1 MIAVEDLQCIGIF
14 KEFPPGALA
23 GIIPCLREKSFRA
36 GTCILYRGDPGYS
49 MFMILSGSV
58 AVTLINDDGIEYT
71 LTTLGNGEVF
81 GEMALLTGEPR
92 SANVKAVTD
101 VHLAELSQ
109 EAFLELIATYPK
121 LNESLLRLVV
131 QRRTR
136 SSVRQQFALLER
148 EEIIASL
155 FGQQAPEV
163 DHFLG
168 DSRATID
175 TNDAI
180 SRLAAAEGNVLILG
194 ERGTGKDLA
203 ARLIHVHGPAGI
215 RPLYHLDCAN
225 PPPIKRD
232 EERGKGGEK
241 DALHM
246 EIAQESA
253 LFGHG
258 AGAGSYALGI
268 RRGYM
273 ELADGGS
280 VVLEN
285 VDSLSP
291 RVQRLLVQYYRDGT
305 FLPRGGSQQISSRV
319 RLITTASRT
328 LRELK
333 EEGNLDSE
341 ILALVSA
348 EVLELK
354 PLRQKK
360 KDIPVIAE
368 HFLDVY
374 NKKFTKQVS
383 GFSKEALNLLV
394 DHDWPLNVDELRQVV
409 ERAVVVTEGNTITE
423 SQVFLGL
430 PSFSTTGRFNL
441 LRIPFLRELL
451 NQPHIPVGLR
461 FITVPFILLIV
472 VYTLAGPGENNLAN
486 LVVWSIWE
494 PFLIISIFF
503 AGRSWCAY
511 CPLPVIGEY
520 AGRFREKSLPLPGV
534 LARHDF
540 WIGVGGLIIII
551 QSEHIFDMFNKAH
564 ATGILLLVILSGAAI
579 TSFLF
584 GRRAWCKHF
593 CPLGMMIAQYATVSL
608 LELGSNNNVCSSQC
622 HNHDCVRHG
631 NCPMGI
637 HPSTAS
643 ASKDCIF
650 CLSCVKS
657 CQHQSARLNA
667 HYPWQN
673 LLRKDK
679 WDPGDA
685 LFAVLVIASVLAVK
699 LPESGIFRR
708 FILHTSAKS
717 HGLIAGLGQN
727 LPITIVFAALVLLAS
742 GFPFKRE
749 WKRHFVVAG
758 YAYLFLALSGL
769 LNIYLHEFVYKGHHL
784 LPWGVHLFSFGAL
797 QLPDWLTPNL
807 GTLKA
812 LFPMITLAGGLCS
825 LLMLKVLAD
834 KYSFPQSL
842 YRIHQVILILVM
854 LLFLLILQMDSG
866 GGP

>member
-1 MIAVEDLQCIGIF
+1 MGIF
-14 KEFPPGALA
+14 KDFPSEALA
-23 GIIPCLREKSFRA
+23 GIIPRLREKNFRA

-71 LTTLGNGEVF
+71 LTTLGKGEVF

-101 VHLAELSQ
+101 VLLAELSQ
-109 EAFLELIATYPK
+109 EAFLELIATFPQ
-121 LNESLLRLVV
+121 LNESLLRLLA

-155 FGQQAPEV
+155 FGQQAPDV

-168 DSRATID
+168 SSRATTD
-175 TNDAI
+175 TNAAI
-180 SRLAAAEGNVLILG
+180 ARLAVAEGNVLILG
-194 ERGTGKDLA
+194 ERGTGKELA
-203 ARLIHVHGPAGI
+203 ARLIHVHGPAGT

-232 EERGKGGEK
+232 EERGKGTEK
-241 DALHM
+241 DVLHL

-258 AGAGSYALGI
+258 ADAGSYARSI

-280 VVLEN
+280 VILEN
-285 VDSLSP
+285 VDSLAP

-305 FLPRGGSQQISSRV
+305 FLPRGASQQISSRV

-333 EEGNLDSE
+333 EEEKLDPE
-341 ILALVSA
+341 MLALVSA
-348 EVLELK
+348 EVLQLK
-354 PLRQKK
+354 PLRQGK

-374 NKKFTKQVS
+374 NKKFNKQIS
-383 GFSKEALNLLV
+383 HFSKEALNLLV

-409 ERAVVVTEGNTITE
+409 ERAVVITEGKAITE
-423 SQVFLGL
+423 SQVFLKL

-441 LRIPFLRELL
+441 LRIPFLRDLL
-451 NQPHIPVGLR
+451 NQPLIPVGLR
-461 FITVPFILLIV
+461 FITVPFILLLIV
-472 VYTLAGPGENNLAN
+472 CTLAGPGENNLAN

-494 PFLIISIFF
+494 PLLIISIFF

-520 AGRFREKSLPLPGV
+520 AGRFRKKSLPLPGV
-534 LARHDF
+534 LARYDF

-551 QSEHIFDMFNKAH
+551 QTEHIFDMFNKAH
-564 ATGILLLVILSGAAI
+564 ATGVLLLVILSGAVI

-584 GRRAWCKHF
+584 GRRSWCKHF
-593 CPLGMMIAQYATVSL
+593 CPLGRMIAQYATISL

-622 HNHDCVRHG
+622 HNHDCVRDG

-643 ASKDCIF
+643 AGKDCIF

-657 CQHQSARLNA
+657 CQHRSVRLNA
-667 HYPWQN
+667 HYPWQD
-673 LLRKDK
+673 LLQKEK
-679 WDPGDA
+679 WELSDA

-699 LPESGIFRR
+699 LPEWGIFRR
-708 FILHTSAKS
+708 FIFHESARS
-717 HGLIAGLGQN
+717 HDLITGLGEN
-727 LPITIVFAALVLLAS
+727 LPITIAFAALVLLAS

-784 LPWGVHLFSFGAL
+784 LPWGVHLFSLGAL
-797 QLPDWLTPNL
+797 ELPDWLTPNL
-807 GTLKA
+807 GTLKV
-812 LFPMITLAGGLCS
+812 LFPMITLAGGISS
-825 LLMLKVLAD
+825 LLMLRLLAN
-834 KYSFPQSL
+834 KYSFTQSL

-854 LLFLLILQMDSG
+854 LLFLLILQMDVG